1 MNSGK
6 FVFALATLGDVDELA
21 EMEKLLFH
29 TDQCSRKSFRHLIR
43 RGTVLLARHAGEHN
57 IAGYGIFLTRK
68 NSSKLRIYSLGVL
81 PTERKSGLG
90 RQLVEML
97 EEIARKNGC
106 TAVTLEVDSHN
117 TAAIAL
123 YRKNGFHQYGFR
135 PGYYQDGGH
144 ALLLWK
150 SLTAR
155 ENHDY
160 PHYASSLYQ

>member
-1 MNSGK
+1 MTSGE
-6 FVFALATLGDVDELA
+6 FVFGLATPDDVNELA
-21 EMEKLLFH
+21 AMEKLLFH

-43 RGTVLLARHAGEHN
+43 RGAVLLARHSGEQS

-68 NSSKLRIYSLGVL
+68 NSSKLRIYSLGVV

-90 RQLVEML
+90 QQLVEML

-106 TAVTLEVDSHN
+106 TAVTLEVDSQN

-160 PHYASSLYQ
+160 PHYASSRYL